1 MELVVRCYR
10 TLENWHL
17 QKEVELLHRRTSTD
31 TPSLL
36 GDLARPVQGPADVLG
51 VHDGVAEHV
60 HRLRHRRRVL
70 RGRLFPQLLQ
80 NVGTNGPLASVFITS
95 FLTSW
100 GSNSLFANVA
110 ATGDGNGNGTTPTAK
125 PAVTT

>member
-1 MELVVRCYR
+1 MVDNTVIEALILGGAILGGVGRQMLPYIRKLASAEGSGTPAPTYKHRYTFTTVFSVIVSAVVGM
-10 TLENWHL
+10 T
-17 QKEVELLHRRTSTD
+17 
-31 TPSLL
+31 
-36 GDLARPVQGPADVLG
+36 
-51 VHDGVAEHV
+51 
-60 HRLRHRRRVL
+60 
-70 RGRLFPQLLQ
+70 LFPQLLQ